1 MYNLYNDRELSFQKL
16 KKKSTRK
23 FPDMNAEGFKI
34 SSQGGSGRRIQE
46 GKGHDQNMLH
56 IKKTFK

>member
-1 MYNLYNDRELSFQKL
+1 
-16 KKKSTRK
+16 
-23 FPDMNAEGFKI
+23 MNAEGFKI